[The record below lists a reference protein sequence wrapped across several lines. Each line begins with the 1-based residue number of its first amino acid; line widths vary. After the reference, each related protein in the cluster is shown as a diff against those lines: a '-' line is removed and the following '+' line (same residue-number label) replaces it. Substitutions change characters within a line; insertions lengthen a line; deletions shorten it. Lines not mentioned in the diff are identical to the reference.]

1 MLYDKN
7 NNNDDDVDDDDG
19 DYYDNDDD
27 YDVGND
33 FRPPKLFLALSDTL
47 FFMIQQNIMDQ
58 RMDRPTDRPTDRPID
73 RQMDRDTLLQKCQ
86 DEIHH
91 SCTTAGLKFQ
101 TFVMGHHH
109 DLTCILWL

>member
-1 MLYDKN
+1 MSMVVKMVILVIKMLYDKI

-47 FFMIQQNIMDQ
+47 FFMI
-58 RMDRPTDRPTDRPID
+58 
-73 RQMDRDTLLQKCQ
+73 
-86 DEIHH
+86 
-91 SCTTAGLKFQ
+91 
-101 TFVMGHHH
+101 
-109 DLTCILWL
+109 